1 MNAKVSHTATNTGA
15 EAISGR
21 PFVTKVDTDLLFREP
36 LRLQAYQRHSRTIKF
51 STKNPF
57 KDLLADFHGENEM
70 YFIINTK

>member
-1 MNAKVSHTATNTGA
+1 MTRV
-15 EAISGR
+15 E
-21 PFVTKVDTDLLFREP
+21 TDLLFHEP

-70 YFIINTK
+70 YFIINPK